1 MINSSGV
8 SKNSSSFWIQLSP
21 SKFEDWSLI
30 YFIKATQYGSNV
42 FFVKF
47 QSEFISVSVHLKVN
61 ILEVEHV
68 ALDGKELGVYY
79 SWKHSERNSFKE
91 ITKGNDTSM
100 DKESRGKVIRK
111 YRLEEVVK
119 RFSLVRRLSL
129 KCDHAIKFKCLL
141 TSIAH
146 IYPQECSL
154 SKYVSKSPGQNFQA
168 TK

>member
-1 MINSSGV
+1 MFHSNWKDVEGV
-8 SKNSSSFWIQLSP
+8 IF
-21 SKFEDWSLI
+21 
-30 YFIKATQYGSNV
+30 

-47 QSEFISVSVHLKVN
+47 QSEFIFSVYLKVN
-61 ILEVEHV
+61 ILEVEHL

-141 TSIAH
+141 KYIAH
-146 IYPQECSL
+146 IHPPECSL
-154 SKYVSKSPGQNFQA
+154 SKYVSKYTRKNLSNN
-168 TK
+168 